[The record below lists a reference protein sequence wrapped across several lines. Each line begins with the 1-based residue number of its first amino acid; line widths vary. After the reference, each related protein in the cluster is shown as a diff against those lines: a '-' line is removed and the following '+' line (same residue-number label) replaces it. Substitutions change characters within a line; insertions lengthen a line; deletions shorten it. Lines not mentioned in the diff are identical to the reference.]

1 MTGSKQEKKKKARLI
16 LHTSGLLN
24 KSAQTRTC
32 LYNRDKN
39 SSIKI
44 IQLLTA
50 GIVIGPVFCAGLSS
64 GPSFPAI
71 CLGQPA
77 ACRLLTTS

>member
-1 MTGSKQEKKKKARLI
+1 MTGSKKEKKNLI

-39 SSIKI
+39 SCIKI
-44 IQLLTA
+44 IQPLTA
-50 GIVIGPVFCAGLSS
+50 GIVVGPVFCACPSS
-64 GPSFPAI
+64 GPPPPLSAWGSLLPAD
-71 CLGQPA
+71 
-77 ACRLLTTS
+77 S